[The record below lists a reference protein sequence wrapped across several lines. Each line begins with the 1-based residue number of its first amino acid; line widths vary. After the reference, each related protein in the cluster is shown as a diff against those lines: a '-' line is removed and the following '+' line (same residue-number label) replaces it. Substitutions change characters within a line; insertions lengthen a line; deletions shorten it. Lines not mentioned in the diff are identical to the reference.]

1 MIFGVSFGRF
11 RFVVRSVLSMGMR
24 GDGVVRRL
32 LVTASLMMF
41 GCFMMMFSRVLVVLG
56 CLLVVFACFFRHRS
70 PLFENLASR
79 LTDAWAATFSSMK
92 EPYVYLMKTRSRR
105 YFATFL
111 SAMAFMQ

>member
-1 MIFGVSFGRF
+1 VIFGVSFGRF

-70 PLFENLASR
+70 PLSESSLVSHF
-79 LTDAWAATFSSMK
+79 TDAQWQTLTSMK
-92 EPYVYLMKTRSRR
+92 APCE
-105 YFATFL
+105 
-111 SAMAFMQ
+111 